1 MRFILDTD
9 ICSYFAQGRVNLVK
23 RVQSMKSIDWYI
35 SSITAYEL
43 QKGIQIKGPGVWSN
57 DLQAFLDLSLIVPF
71 GSEAARAAA
80 DVTAHLKKRGKPSGL
95 ADELI
100 AGHAI
105 SLGMTLVTN
114 NSKHYEGV
122 AGLKIENWF

>member
-1 MRFILDTD
+1 MRYLLDTD
-9 ICSYFAQGRVNLVK
+9 ICSYFSQGRVTLVK
-23 RVQSMKSIDWYI
+23 KVQSMKSLDWFI
-35 SSITAYEL
+35 SSVTAYEL

-114 NSKHYEGV
+114 NSKHYQGIS
-122 AGLKIENWF
+122 GLKVESWL

>member
-1 MRFILDTD
+1 
-9 ICSYFAQGRVNLVK
+9 
-23 RVQSMKSIDWYI
+23 MKSLECFI

-43 QKGIQIKGPGVWSN
+43 QKGIQSKGPGVWSN
-57 DLQAFLDLSLIVPF
+57 DLQAFLDLSLVVPF

-80 DVTAHLKKRGKPSGL
+80 NVTASLKKQGKPSGL

-114 NSKHYEGV
+114 NAKHYEGIP
-122 AGLKIENWF
+122 GLKIENWL

>member
-1 MRFILDTD
+1 MRYLLDTD
-9 ICSYFAQGRVNLVK
+9 ICSYFSQGRVSLVK
-23 RVQSMKSIDWYI
+23 KVQSIKSLECFI

-57 DLQAFLDLSLIVPF
+57 DLQAFLDLSLVVPF

-80 DVTAHLKKRGKPSGL
+80 NVTASLKKQGKPSGL

-114 NSKHYEGV
+114 NAKHYEGIP
-122 AGLKIENWF
+122 GLKIENWL